1 LRLKSFQPGEEY
13 VYLTYSLKN
22 DKKEESRGTAGE
34 LQSPTAEGFRLVV
47 GEVQGGEEGS
57 EEG

>member
-1 LRLKSFQPGEEY
+1 M
-13 VYLTYSLKN
+13 KN
-22 DKKEESRGTAGE
+22 NKKEESRVLVRE

-47 GEVQGGEEGS
+47 GKDEGGEERS

>member
-1 LRLKSFQPGEEY
+1 VRLLNILPEERQEGGEQ
-13 VYLTYSLKN
+13 
-22 DKKEESRGTAGE
+22 GTAGE

-47 GEVQGGEEGS
+47 GEVQGGEERS